1 MGFGRIEVGLAE
13 AVRYR
18 GIGRVMER
26 IAGRSGATGG
36 EKEEIGAE
44 SFFFGEE
51 IQTLM
56 TGPPE
61 NGSSFTALLG
71 LPANQAME
79 LLHSPESDTAP
90 AELSGEAWKDNNM
103 NPHKPYYCSPT
114 FPSNAALIE
123 RAARF
128 SIFAAGEN
136 SPETSSV
143 PSNSSYKVKN
153 EPTDTDSNP
162 NSLPP
167 LISNPT
173 VENKNQRSTKRKERE
188 KKVGAR
194 QIRVCRVSNFGN
206 HLNICD

>member
-1 MGFGRIEVGLAE
+1 MKRFGIEGF
-13 AVRYR
+13 
-18 GIGRVMER
+18 GRVMER
-26 IAGRSGATGG
+26 IAGTGGRSGSAGG

-44 SFFFGEE
+44 PFLFGEE
-51 IQTLM
+51 ILKLM
-56 TGPPE
+56 IDPPE

-90 AELSGEAWKDNNM
+90 TELSVEAWRDNLM
-103 NPHKPYYCSPT
+103 NPHQPYYCSPT
-114 FPSNAALIE
+114 FPSNTALID
-123 RAARF
+123 RAARL

-136 SPETSSV
+136 SPDTSSV
-143 PSNSSYKVKN
+143 PLNLSYKVKN

-162 NSLPP
+162 NSLSP

-188 KKVGAR
+188 KKVGTF
-194 QIRVCRVSNFGN
+194 QIRVCRFPY
-206 HLNICD
+206 LAITLIL